1 MKLTYEQKLEICRL
15 KEEGLSYRYIAK
27 LFNLNKRKIEYIW
40 HLYENHGE
48 DKLKHKFN
56 KWTKTQKE
64 LAIKRVING
73 ESINRVALDIGLT
86 SNSLLSSWIKRYK
99 ENGYTIVERKRGR
112 PPMNKSSTN
121 KKDNLTPKQRE
132 IKDLEKRIK
141 ELEIEN
147 EYLKKLDALVQKRK
161 AQQLKKKSQ

>member
-15 KEEGLSYRYIAK
+15 KKEGLSYRDIAK
-27 LFNLNKRKIEYIW
+27 IFSLPKRKIEYIW

-56 KWTKTQKE
+56 KWTKIQKE
-64 LAIKRVING
+64 LAIKRVIDG
-73 ESINRVALDIGLT
+73 ESIYRVALDIGLT
-86 SNSLLSSWIKRYK
+86 SNSVLSSWIKRYK

-121 KKDNLTPKQRE
+121 KKESLT
-132 IKDLEKRIK
+132 LEERIK
-141 ELEIEN
+141 QLEQENLELKAEN

-161 AQQLKKKSQ
+161 AQQLKNKS